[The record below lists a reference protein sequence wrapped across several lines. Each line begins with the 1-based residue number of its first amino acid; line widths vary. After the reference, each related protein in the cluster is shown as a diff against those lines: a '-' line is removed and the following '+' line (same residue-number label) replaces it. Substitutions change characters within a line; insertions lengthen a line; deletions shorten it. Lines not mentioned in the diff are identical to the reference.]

1 MAAGLP
7 PTKIHV
13 AVEGMFRKP
22 WPMRAATEGYSMD
35 KVDESDLRYYA
46 EHAQQLVNAIAVATD
61 VRHEV
66 ATAWLDIQFDAES
79 YVVVLASICDK
90 DFDQHRRVAA
100 AYLLHLIRC
109 RLDIPCET
117 SEEENRSLLI
127 LVESCDAAT
136 ESVRILAHRL
146 IAAADMPEACKISFQ
161 RTVRQRHGRTAI
173 LAASALARHGARSKL
188 VLEQL
193 KRGISDPG
201 LGVRRD
207 AGLGLVH
214 LAIRSPSGLNA
225 LLLLLVQNDDAC
237 VMELLDAM
245 KEVRPRGVRVQA
257 VVSELA
263 SDQRRSTT
271 IRAKAAEVLGIVAK
285 DGRTATGTLVRLIE
299 ENDWIILSGAT
310 AGCIA
315 LKRFPEGIAQQ
326 LSLHIKDSD
335 PDRRIAAMDLLS
347 RLGPAACPV
356 LPTLTARL
364 GMETDYDAVAALGT
378 ALAACGADAVPYL
391 LACIKDGE
399 YMALVPV
406 SIALGLLGESAAP
419 ALREVLFRDSDPMV
433 LGAALSAIRSMG
445 IAAKSLEPELNAML
459 ETEQDELIATLL
471 VDALA
476 ALGPLSENTVKSLLR
491 CVLRAGESLSRR
503 SAAVLRTAGP
513 DIAPLLLDAS
523 RYAPAEQRDRIARI
537 MDGWQTAVDPRFK
550 RFEVFG
556 NDKSL
561 KQYALAIQMLS
572 EHGPLGMRLVAEKLR
587 SQRLDNDLPVDVP
600 VSVRSLEK
608 AVECVEEA
616 FSITATERIWG
627 RKGPVTEAG
636 RQLLLD
642 IQDYLQYR
650 ERQREHVK

>member
-7 PTKIHV
+7 PTKIQV

-66 ATAWLDIQFDAES
+66 AAAWLDIQFGAES
-79 YVVVLASICDK
+79 YLVVLASICDK
-90 DFDQHRRVAA
+90 EFDQHRRVAA
-100 AYLLHLIRC
+100 AFLLHLIGC

-117 SEEENRSLLI
+117 AEVENGSLLI
-127 LVESCDAAT
+127 LVESCDAAA
-136 ESVRILAHRL
+136 ESVRVLAHRL
-146 IAAADMPEACKISFQ
+146 IAAGDMPEACKTSLQ
-161 RTVRQRHGRTAI
+161 RTVRQRHGKTAV
-173 LAASALARHGARSKL
+173 LAASALACHGARSQL

-193 KRGISDPG
+193 RRGISDPS

-207 AGLGLVH
+207 AALGIVH
-214 LAIRSPSGLNA
+214 LAIRSPSGLDA
-225 LLLLLVQNDDAC
+225 LLLLLIQDDDAC
-237 VMELLDAM
+237 VMELLGAM

-263 SDQRRSTT
+263 LDQLRS
-271 IRAKAAEVLGIVAK
+271 IAVRAKAAEILGIVAK
-285 DGRTATGTLVRLIE
+285 DVRAARGTLAALAQ
-299 ENDWIILSGAT
+299 ENDWAILSGVT

-315 LKRFPEGIAQQ
+315 LKWFPEGVVQRLA
-326 LSLHIKDSD
+326 LHVKDSD
-335 PDRRIAAMDLLS
+335 PQRRIAAMDFLS
-347 RLGPAACPV
+347 RLGPAARTA
-356 LPTLTARL
+356 LPTLIARL

-391 LACIKDGE
+391 LGSINDGE

-406 SIALGLLGESAAP
+406 SIALGLLGDSAGP
-419 ALREVLFRDSDPMV
+419 ALREVLFRDNDPMI

-445 IAAKSLEPELNAML
+445 VAAKSLEPELNAML
-459 ETEQDELIATLL
+459 ETERDELIAALL

-476 ALGPLSENTVKSLLR
+476 ALGPPSESTVESMLR
-491 CVLRAGESLSRR
+491 CVLRGGESLARR

-550 RFEVFG
+550 RFEAFG
-556 NDKSL
+556 DDQSL
-561 KQYALAIQMLS
+561 QQYALTLQVLC
-572 EHGPLGMRLVAEKLR
+572 EHGLVGMRQVERILR
-587 SQRLDNDLPVDVP
+587 NEQMACVVP
-600 VSVRSLEK
+600 ANIPITARSLGT
-608 AVECVEEA
+608 AVERVEKA
-616 FSITATERIWG
+616 FSISATERIPG

-642 IQDYLQYR
+642 IQDFLQYR